1 MASTLVNSQGEFNFI
16 DYNAAFNLGSGSNIS
31 DYDRV
36 IKSAANKYRHM
47 IPSTEAIEE
56 EAENFATKGGMFKR
70 NSNLDDEYGDEL
82 KQKSR
87 KTPPSI

>member
-1 MASTLVNSQGEFNFI
+1 MASTLVNSQGELNFI
-16 DYNAAFNLGSGSNIS
+16 DYNAAFNLGSASNIS

-56 EAENFATKGGMFKR
+56 EAENVNNKGGMFRR
-70 NSNLDDEYGDEL
+70 NSHLEDDYGEE
-82 KQKSR
+82 
-87 KTPPSI
+87 